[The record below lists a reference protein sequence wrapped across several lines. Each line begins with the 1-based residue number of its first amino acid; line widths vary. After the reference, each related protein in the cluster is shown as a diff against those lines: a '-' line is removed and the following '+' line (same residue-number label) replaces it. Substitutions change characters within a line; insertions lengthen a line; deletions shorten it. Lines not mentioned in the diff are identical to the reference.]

1 MKRGVILFG
10 HGSRDPGWRR
20 PMDEVARRI
29 AQASPDI
36 QVVSAFLELEPPDLH
51 AAIEELC
58 GAGVET
64 ITVFPVFFGIGKHAR
79 EDLPRL
85 LAQARAL
92 RPGIETTALPAAGE
106 HAQVLDLLAKLA
118 VEAAP

>member
-1 MKRGVILFG
+1 MKRGVVLFG

-29 AQASPDI
+29 AAASPRTP
-36 QVVSAFLELEPPDLH
+36 VVCAFLELQAPDLH

-58 GAGVET
+58 ADGVEA
-64 ITVFPVFFGIGKHAR
+64 ITVFPVFFGMGKHAR

-85 LAQARAL
+85 LEEAKAR
-92 RPGIETTALPAAGE
+92 RPGVEIAVLPAAGE
-106 HAQVLDLLAKLA
+106 HQQVLHLLAKLA
-118 VEAAP
+118 LEGTP